1 MAGIGFA
8 LRRLVQRD
16 DLIGVAEGYG
26 AATLI
31 TSGPWLFTI
40 VCLASIGALL
50 QDRVLPSSQAEFRA
64 VLIYSFCFSLLFSGP
79 AASIATRYVADC
91 IYKHNLRAVP
101 SVLYVSLGLTLAG
114 SLLVAGPFVA
124 LVLDLA
130 RGAAVAAIMNFCLV
144 SCIWTV
150 SLFLSTL
157 REHTSY
163 AVIFAVGLLAAF
175 AGVTILGA
183 RYGLQGMLHGFN
195 IGLALILFTIIG
207 RALAAFPQALM
218 WPKAFLGYFRSYW
231 ELAASGIVLTA
242 ALWVDKWVMWF
253 APEQQIV
260 AGGLRFHP
268 DYDVAMYLAY
278 LTIIPAIA
286 VFMVSF
292 ETGLFE
298 RVFRYFSHISHHA
311 HYAAIERNRDEIRD
325 FTFVQLQRVLALQ
338 ALIAALA
345 IWFAP
350 QLLPLLGGTYSQ
362 MGIFRLGVLG
372 ASFHVLLLFLLLFLS
387 YFDRRRLALGLH
399 LLLLI
404 CNGLFSWISRD
415 LGYAYYGLGYFLAS
429 LVTFLVA
436 YRCAL
441 ALLERLPY
449 YTFVARPHAH
459 DEASSAVSQ

>member
-8 LRRLVQRD
+8 LRRLVHRD
-16 DLIGVAEGYG
+16 DLLGAAEGYG

-40 VCLASIGALL
+40 ACLASIGALL
-50 QDRVLPSSQAEFRA
+50 QERVLPSDQAEFRA

-79 AASIATRYVADC
+79 IAGVATRYVADC
-91 IYKHNLRAVP
+91 IYKHNLRPVP
-101 SVLYVSLGLTLAG
+101 SVLYVSLGVTLAG
-114 SLLVAGPFVA
+114 SLLIAGPFVA
-124 LVLDLA
+124 LGLDLS
-130 RGAAVAAIMNFCLV
+130 RGAVVAAILNFCLV
-144 SCIWTV
+144 SCIWTL

-163 AVIFAVGLLAAF
+163 AVIFAVGLLASF
-175 AGVTILGA
+175 TGVTILGA

-195 IGLALILFTIIG
+195 IGLALILFTIIS
-207 RALAAFPQALM
+207 RTLAAFPQALT

-231 ELAASGIVLTA
+231 ELAASGLVLTA

-253 APEQQIV
+253 APEQQVV

-298 RVFRYFSHISHHA
+298 RVFRYFSHISQHA
-311 HYAAIERNRDEIRD
+311 HYAAIVGHRDEIRR
-325 FTFVQLQRVLALQ
+325 FTFQQLQKVLALQ

-345 IWFAP
+345 VWFAP
-350 QLLPLLGGTYSQ
+350 QLLPALGGTYSQ
-362 MGIFRLGVLG
+362 LGIFRLGVLG
-372 ASFHVLLLFLLLFLS
+372 ASFHVLLLFVLLFLS

-399 LLLLI
+399 VLLFAS
-404 CNGLFSWISRD
+404 NGLFSWISREM
-415 LGYAYYGLGYFLAS
+415 GYPYYGLGYFLAS

-436 YRCAL
+436 YGCAL
-441 ALLERLPY
+441 VLLARLPY
-449 YTFVARPHAH
+449 YTFIARPHVE
-459 DEASSAVSQ
+459 DSSAETM

>member
-8 LRRLVQRD
+8 LRRLVHRD
-16 DLIGVAEGYG
+16 DLLGVAEGYG

-40 VCLASIGALL
+40 ACLASIGALL
-50 QDRVLPSSQAEFRA
+50 RDHVSPGDQAEFRA
-64 VLIYSFCFSLLFSGP
+64 VLIYSFCFSLIFSGP
-79 AASIATRYVADC
+79 TAGVAVRYVADC
-91 IYKHNLRAVP
+91 IYKHNLRSVP
-101 SVLYVSLGLTLAG
+101 SVLYVSLGVTLAG

-124 LVLDLA
+124 FALDLS
-130 RGAAVAAIMNFCLV
+130 RGAAIAAIMNFCLV

-163 AVIFAVGLLAAF
+163 AVIFAVGLVASF

-207 RALAAFPQALM
+207 RTLAAFPQALT
-218 WPKAFLGYFRSYW
+218 WPKAFVGYFRRYW
-231 ELAASGIVLTA
+231 ELAASGIALTA

-253 APEQQIV
+253 APEQQVV

-311 HYAAIERNRDEIRD
+311 PYEAMLRNRDAIRD
-325 FTFVQLQRVLALQ
+325 FTFRQLRKVIALQ

-350 QLLPLLGGTYSQ
+350 QLLPALGGTYSQ

-372 ASFHVLLLFLLLFLS
+372 ASFHVLLLFMLLFLS

-399 LLLLI
+399 VLLFA
-404 CNGLFSWISRD
+404 CNGIFSWISREM
-415 LGYAYYGLGYFLAS
+415 GFSYYGLGYFLAS
-429 LVTFLVA
+429 LVTFLAA
-436 YRCAL
+436 YGCAL
-441 ALLERLPY
+441 VLLERLPY
-449 YTFVARPHAH
+449 YTFIARPQA
-459 DEASSAVSQ
+459 DDDATEGT

>member
-8 LRRLVQRD
+8 LRRLVHRD

-40 VCLASIGALL
+40 ACLASVGALM
-50 QDRVLPSSQAEFRA
+50 QDRALPSDLAQFRA

-79 AASIATRYVADC
+79 IASVATRYVADC
-91 IYKHNLRAVP
+91 IYRHTLRPIP

-114 SLLVAGPFVA
+114 SLVIAGPFVA
-124 LVLDLA
+124 LASDLP
-130 RGAAVAAIMNFCLV
+130 RGAAVAAIVNFCLV

-163 AVIFAVGLLAAF
+163 AVIFAIGLLIAF
-175 AGVTILGA
+175 AGVTILGDH
-183 RYGLQGMLHGFN
+183 YGLEGMLHGFN
-195 IGLALILFTIIG
+195 MGLALILFTIIG
-207 RALAAFPQALM
+207 RALAAFPHALL
-218 WPKAFLGYFRSYW
+218 WPQAFLGYFRKYW
-231 ELAASGIVLTA
+231 ELAASGLVLTA
-242 ALWVDKWVMWF
+242 ALWVDKWIMWF

-286 VFMVSF
+286 VFMISL

-311 HYAAIERNRDEIRD
+311 HFDAIVKNRDEIQR
-325 FTFVQLQRVLALQ
+325 FVFNQLQKVLGLQ
-338 ALIAALA
+338 TLVAVLA

-350 QLLPLLGGTYSQ
+350 QIVPVLGGTYSQ
-362 MGIFRLGVLG
+362 IGIFRLGVLG

-387 YFDRRRLALGLH
+387 YFDRRRMALALH
-399 LLLLI
+399 CLLFA
-404 CNGLFSWISRD
+404 CNAAFTWISREM
-415 LGYAYYGLGYFLAS
+415 GYAYYGFGYFVAS
-429 LVTFLVA
+429 LVTFLAA
-436 YRCAL
+436 YACTL
-441 ALLERLPY
+441 MLLEQLPY
-449 YTFVARPHAH
+449 YTFVARPQS
-459 DEASSAVSQ
+459 DDDNSAST